1 MLIAQA
7 RLDDLVVIS
16 GDPVFRDYGVRTLW

>member
-7 RLDDLVVIS
+7 ATEELRIVTN
-16 GDPVFRDYGVRTLW
+16 DPVFRDYGAQVLW